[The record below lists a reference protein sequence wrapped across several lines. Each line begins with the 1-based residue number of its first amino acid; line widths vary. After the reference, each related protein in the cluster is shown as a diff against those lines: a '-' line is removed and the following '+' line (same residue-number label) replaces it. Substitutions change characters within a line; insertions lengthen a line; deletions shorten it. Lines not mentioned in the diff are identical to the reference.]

1 MICSKASVT
10 ASGMLLW
17 LSEGRSLMSSVF
29 FFKDVGE
36 HSDDNKEGFK
46 KYPLISSLLSAKVL
60 TVVVSVV
67 FDITE
72 KRKSYLFQTS
82 T

>member
-1 MICSKASVT
+1 
-10 ASGMLLW
+10 MLLW
-17 LSEGRSLMSSVF
+17 LSEGKSLTSSVF
-29 FFKDVGE
+29 FFKAVGQ
-36 HSDDNKEGFK
+36 HSVDSKEGFK

-72 KRKSYLFQTS
+72 KIGRVIVSKPQHDR
-82 T
+82 